1 MGLQMNWPDFK
12 EFSIPRKRSNPA
24 IPKAYGK
31 VVPENHILLEKHGN
45 KAEITLVSRDGVA
58 GGKALLQLFDR
69 KETLANLNELVI
81 NVSSSVSIGS
91 IVNYSVCPPGHMDKA
106 FNGQKITVRLHNFKA
121 ALQLPALITTTGN
134 GKNADETCSILP
146 ELFRKDVQYEI
157 VETTKMNRAN
167 LLKQLRRTSKELD
180 QRNDLTPQLKTNIE
194 KTLQKIEEYITSEKL
209 VFINKKETFEQ
220 KTVPGRRAYANP
232 VYVNELLAG
241 KTFYVQTDETTHL
254 KLIEKTL
261 YIVDTGN
268 PSTVAYVKALLKKDP
283 DCIKNIVIM
292 QTHFHDD
299 HCARLPELLSFIRK
313 NKIPTTLAF
322 NQSLYHQFTGFLTT
336 HLRVFKNSPTLNI
349 LPTSNNQP
357 HKTTK
362 KSKTN
367 FQLFDYVPDLIRHFI
382 QSNGY
387 FLQDGSQGIFFTGD
401 INPLPPKKN
410 HEEQKELIAQTKES
424 LQNYLQEILK
434 TAIEKNIKQLAIYAD
449 AGHFEGTPEL
459 LAAFENIVKELQ
471 KFYKI
476 NISLYKEHF
485 KDPKYYKTIIL

>member
-1 MGLQMNWPDFK
+1 MNWPEFK
-12 EFSIPRKRSNPA
+12 EFRIPRKRINPA

-31 VVPENHILLEKHGN
+31 IAPEDHILLKKYEN
-45 KAEITLVSRDGVA
+45 KAELTLVSRDGVA
-58 GGKALLQLFDR
+58 SGKALLQLFDR
-69 KETLANLNELVI
+69 KETLANLEEVII
-81 NVSSSVSIGS
+81 NVSSAVPIGP
-91 IVNYSVCPPGHMDKA
+91 IVNYIVCPPGHADKA
-106 FNGQKITVRLHNFKA
+106 FTGQKITIRLHNFKA

-167 LLKQLRRTSKELD
+167 LLKQLRKTAKELEK
-180 QRNDLTPQLKTNIE
+180 RNDLPGELRTNIQN
-194 KTLQKIEEYITSEKL
+194 TLLKIKDYITSEKL
-209 VFINKKETFEQ
+209 VFIDKNQTFEK

-232 VYVNELLAG
+232 TYVNELLAG

-349 LPTSNNQP
+349 LPTTNNQP

-362 KSKTN
+362 KSKAN

-387 FLQDGSQGIFFTGD
+387 FLQDGTQGIFFTGD

-410 HEEQKELIAQTKES
+410 DEEQKELIAQTKDAIRK
-424 LQNYLQEILK
+424 YLQKILK
-434 TAIEKNIKQLAIYAD
+434 TAFEKNIKHLAIYAD

-459 LAAFENIVKELQ
+459 LAALENIVKELR

-476 NISLYKEHF
+476 DISLYKEHF
-485 KDPKYYKTIIL
+485 KDPEYYKTVIL